1 MPHRN
6 QKTLKTARNSRADS
20 ALENGSLLKCF
31 QTSSLNIR
39 AGGRLAD
46 RQTINFQIQCLGT
59 RSHNKEKKCA
69 SQAKE
74 ESDQPAK
81 SGCSAQTKKKNLLLQ
96 GHPFRS
102 GLWGQCEL
110 EELQTEETR
119 RQHLLSLL
127 PQSDLGLQ
135 AVALSIAMDNSLS
148 LFLELIAFFCST
160 QHWKKPPGNKNC
172 YRRDAWWTT

>member
-1 MPHRN
+1 MFPNQQLEYQGRRAACRQIDNQLPDPVLRN
-6 QKTLKTARNSRADS
+6 QEPQQRKKM
-20 ALENGSLLKCF
+20 CF
-31 QTSSLNIR
+31 PSQRRI
-39 AGGRLAD
+39 RLASKVGLFSTD
-46 RQTINFQIQCLGT
+46 
-59 RSHNKEKKCA
+59 
-69 SQAKE
+69 
-74 ESDQPAK
+74 
-81 SGCSAQTKKKNLLLQ
+81 KKKNLLLQ

-127 PQSDLGLQ
+127 PQPDLGSQ

>member
-39 AGGRLAD
+39 AGGWLAD

-59 RSHNKEKKCA
+59 RSHNKEKNVLPKPKKNQI
-69 SQAKE
+69 SQQSRAV
-74 ESDQPAK
+74 QHR
-81 SGCSAQTKKKNLLLQ
+81 QKKNLLLQ

-127 PQSDLGLQ
+127 PQSDLGSQ